1 MTTRRSR
8 RQRATEHEVTRARV
22 LAPRGSD
29 GARMRVTF
37 QWRPGPRQRYIG
49 LAGGLLLEIAP
60 DQEAAEA
67 TRLLLVRAMEEAI
80 GKLEEEAK
88 KP

>member
-1 MTTRRSR
+1 MTTRRTR
-8 RQRATEHEVTRARV
+8 RQKVEHEGIHARV

-37 QWRPGPRQRYIG
+37 QWRPGRRQRYIG